1 MLGSYGK
8 LLIVNLSDS
17 TINIENIGEEIFK
30 SYIGGKG
37 LGSYLL
43 MKMLSPGIDPL
54 SAENIMIITTG
65 PAADTTLA
73 PASRYGVFSKSPA
86 TGLYSE
92 SYSGGHL
99 PPIIKRTGFDAIVIT
114 GSSPNPCFIS
124 ITDNGVNFYDA
135 SDIWGLDSYDTEEAI
150 LKKINDNGSQAL
162 VIGPAGERKISFACI
177 KNNRWRSAGRTGLGA
192 VMGSKNLK
200 GIVFNGN
207 AKATLADEVGLKE
220 WNQNFFAQHKDSP
233 EAKLYRQKGTPA
245 LVAIT
250 NNAGCFPTKYWSEGT
265 LDGWQKISAE
275 YMENCMQTKPRSC
288 YRCFFAC
295 GKLTTVLNGRHKG
308 LSLEG
313 PEFETIYAFG
323 GLCCLSEM
331 EEILFLNDLCDR
343 WGIDTISA
351 GNLAAFAIEAGKKGK
366 LSQAPDYGN
375 ADSIASFLQ
384 SIVDGKGEGTLFA
397 DGIRKAAQ
405 VLGMEDYAIHVKGLE
420 PAGYDPRVLK
430 GMGLAYATSDRGAC
444 HLRTTFYKPELSG
457 MIDPAQVKNKAKM
470 FVDYEDR
477 LNIYDSLIFCRFY
490 RDLIHWEE
498 LIKIIYLLTGE
509 RYSIAELRAT
519 AGRTQNL
526 TRLFNIREGAT
537 RESDMLPK
545 RFVTEAIN
553 NGKDLIT
560 KEEIDFMLNDYYLLR
575 GWDENGVPQ

>member
-1 MLGSYGK
+1 
-8 LLIVNLSDS
+8 
-17 TINIENIGEEIFK
+17 
-30 SYIGGKG
+30 
-37 LGSYLL
+37 
-43 MKMLSPGIDPL
+43 
-54 SAENIMIITTG
+54 
-65 PAADTTLA
+65 
-73 PASRYGVFSKSPA
+73 
-86 TGLYSE
+86 
-92 SYSGGHL
+92 
-99 PPIIKRTGFDAIVIT
+99 
-114 GSSPNPCFIS
+114 
-124 ITDNGVNFYDA
+124 
-135 SDIWGLDSYDTEEAI
+135 
-150 LKKINDNGSQAL
+150 
-162 VIGPAGERKISFACI
+162 
-177 KNNRWRSAGRTGLGA
+177 
-192 VMGSKNLK
+192 MGSKNLK